1 MRRSRMEG
9 EIFGKVGER
18 DKEVKKRQKGMGE
31 GGGRPEERRLASK
44 SKKEKEGKI
53 LRRKGR
59 QGRPV

>member
-31 GGGRPEERRLASK
+31 GGGRPEERRQASK

-53 LRRKGR
+53 LF
-59 QGRPV
+59 